1 MVGGEVERKRE
12 RVGKY
17 SPLLVASR
25 TEMEKNLAG
34 QKFQIKIPP
43 TDRGGGGLDRGRERV
58 YVYSV
63 NVCYIKL
70 SEARAL
76 FVYQIKQCTKAILRV
91 GNSLF
96 GFSSELF
103 VFC

>member
-43 TDRGGGGLDRGRERV
+43 TDRGGGIRQRER
-58 YVYSV
+58 
-63 NVCYIKL
+63 KG
-70 SEARAL
+70 
-76 FVYQIKQCTKAILRV
+76 IL
-91 GNSLF
+91 L
-96 GFSSELF
+96 
-103 VFC
+103 